1 MKITLI
7 ILALA
12 IVIVGGA
19 AIVTGPKLMESLSG
33 LKSENQGTKVRTQ
46 EMSEQLLVEVV
57 SAPGQIEPFHK
68 VEISSRVSARIEALP
83 FREGDPVRKGD
94 VIVRLDD
101 RDLQALLEA
110 ARARRDGEQYR
121 LQSEQARLEGLLS
134 NQSFA
139 QKELERMQNLHDSG
153 DVSRRS
159 LDDAQQSVDDLSANI
174 EAAKHTISV
183 IGSTLTG
190 SEADIARAE
199 DALGNTV
206 IRSPMD
212 GIITVLDM
220 EVGEQV
226 LGTFNNIGSRIMTI
240 ADLTR
245 MILRAEIAESDIAAV
260 EPGQAAKIHIN
271 AYPDTALAG
280 TVTRIALQRTISSQG
295 AGVFE
300 AEIEIDLQGRALR
313 SGHAANADIEIATH
327 RGLLVESQGIV
338 ERLIEDLADEIR
350 LNDPLID
357 RSKRTTSVLYRLV
370 DGKSVCTPVRVGP
383 SDLTQTVIV
392 EGLRVGDVVVVGPY
406 KVLEKLED
414 DEDIQDERDAEVE
427 AVVGEESVTDL
438 DAAVEG
444 SDGA

>member
-19 AIVTGPKLMESLSG
+19 AIVTGPKLIESFSG

-57 SAPGQIEPFHK
+57 SAPGEIEPFTK
-68 VEISSRVSARIEALP
+68 VDISSEVSARIEALP

-139 QKELERMQNLHDSG
+139 QKELERMQSLHDSG

-159 LDDAQQSVDDLSANI
+159 LDDAQQNVDDLSANI

-183 IGSTLTG
+183 IQSTLTG

-199 DALGNTV
+199 DALANTV
-206 IRSPMD
+206 ILSPMD

-226 LGTFNNIGSRIMTI
+226 LGTFNNIGSRIMII

-245 MILRAEIAESDIAAV
+245 MILTAEIAESDIAAI
-260 EPGQAAKIHIN
+260 EQGQTAKIHIN
-271 AYPDTALAG
+271 AYPDTTLSG
-280 TVTRIALQRTISSQG
+280 TVTRIALQRSMSSQG

-300 AEIEIDLQGRALR
+300 AEIEIDLQGQSLR

-327 RGLLVESQGIV
+327 RGLLVESQAIV
-338 ERLIEDLADEIR
+338 ERLIEDLPDEIR
-350 LNDPLID
+350 LNNSLID
-357 RSKRTTSVLYRLV
+357 RSKRTTSVVYRMV

-383 SDLTQTVIV
+383 SDLTQTVII
-392 EGLRVGDVVVVGPY
+392 EGLRSGDVVVVGPY
-406 KVLEKLED
+406 KVLEKIED
-414 DEDIQDERDAEVE
+414 GEALQDERE
-427 AVVGEESVTDL
+427 
-438 DAAVEG
+438 AAVETVDRDESATDQEAAAEG
-444 SDGA
+444 SEGA